1 MDEIF
6 VSLSKFDRMVI
17 WCTYPELT
25 LEEIEIIEELMTED
39 YSSEAILEIM
49 ELEDRS
55 ESMQE
60 MIDTLCQL
68 TQDRWDDLLTERIID
83 TMNSAINERY
93 QDLKNIAWD
102 IQHGEKVLTKRTLE
116 GKVKTWNI
124 FKDLESAYNYSKD
137 G

>member
-1 MDEIF
+1 
-6 VSLSKFDRMVI
+6 MVI

-55 ESMQE
+55 EVMQE

-68 TQDRWDDLLTERIID
+68 TWDRWDDFLTERIID
-83 TMNSAINERY
+83 TMNSDINERY
-93 QDLKNIAWD
+93 WNLKNIAWG
-102 IQHGEKVLTKRTLE
+102 IQHGEKVLTKRVLE
-116 GKVKTWNI
+116 GKTKTWDI
-124 FKDLESAYNYSKD
+124 FKDLESANNKD
-137 G
+137 